1 MKTIKEL
8 ADELGVSKTAVM
20 KKIDNLGLREK
31 LAKNGNRLAIR
42 EPEEKLIIE
51 AFSKKES
58 TTANQKT
65 PTKSTTAN
73 QKTPTKSTTANQKTP
88 TKSTTANQKTPTKS
102 TTKSTTANQKVGDS
116 EELISSLLEQLK
128 AKDLQLAKKDEQI
141 EALQNQM
148 IQTTAALLA
157 AQESVKAAQA
167 LHAIDRKEDVLAIE
181 GDQEEKDLNRKWWQ
195 FWK

>member
-1 MKTIKEL
+1 M
-8 ADELGVSKTAVM
+8 
-20 KKIDNLGLREK
+20 
-31 LAKNGNRLAIR
+31 AIR

-58 TTANQKT
+58 TTANQK
-65 PTKSTTAN
+65 P
-73 QKTPTKSTTANQKTP
+73 P
-88 TKSTTANQKTPTKS
+88 
-102 TTKSTTANQKVGDS
+102 TKSTTANQKVGDS

>member
-73 QKTPTKSTTANQKTP
+73 QKTPTKSTTANQK
-88 TKSTTANQKTPTKS
+88 
-102 TTKSTTANQKVGDS
+102 VGDS
-116 EELISSLLEQLK
+116 R
-128 AKDLQLAKKDEQI
+128 
-141 EALQNQM
+141 
-148 IQTTAALLA
+148 T
-157 AQESVKAAQA
+157 
-167 LHAIDRKEDVLAIE
+167 
-181 GDQEEKDLNRKWWQ
+181 
-195 FWK
+195 

>member
-1 MKTIKEL
+1 MELGEIKTVALWEVEQSVTWFANAWRSIQMPPRGN
-8 ADELGVSKTAVM
+8 ELGVSKTAVM

-58 TTANQKT
+58 TTANQKP

-73 QKTPTKSTTANQKTP
+73 QKPPTKS
-88 TKSTTANQKTPTKS
+88 
-102 TTKSTTANQKVGDS
+102 
-116 EELISSLLEQLK
+116 
-128 AKDLQLAKKDEQI
+128 
-141 EALQNQM
+141 
-148 IQTTAALLA
+148 TTAALLA

-195 FWK
+195 FWKFGNQSGSGPAKEVLSSATHQIGISKQASLTT

>member
-8 ADELGVSKTAVM
+8 ANELGVSKTAVM

-73 QKTPTKSTTANQKTP
+73 QK
-88 TKSTTANQKTPTKS
+88 
-102 TTKSTTANQKVGDS
+102 VGDL

-148 IQTTAALLA
+148 SQTTAALLA

-181 GDQEEKDLNRKWWQ
+181 GDPKEKDLNRKWWQ

>member
-58 TTANQKT
+58 TTANQKPPT
-65 PTKSTTAN
+65 KSTTKSTTAN
-73 QKTPTKSTTANQKTP
+73 QKTP
-88 TKSTTANQKTPTKS
+88 
-102 TTKSTTANQKVGDS
+102 TKSTTANQKVGDS

>member
-58 TTANQKT
+58 TTANQKPPT
-65 PTKSTTAN
+65 KSTTKSTTAN
-73 QKTPTKSTTANQKTP
+73 QKPP
-88 TKSTTANQKTPTKS
+88 
-102 TTKSTTANQKVGDS
+102 TKSTTANQKVGDS

>member
-58 TTANQKT
+58 TTANQKP
-65 PTKSTTAN
+65 PTK
-73 QKTPTKSTTANQKTP
+73 PP
-88 TKSTTANQKTPTKS
+88 
-102 TTKSTTANQKVGDS
+102 TKSTTANQKVGDS

>member
-58 TTANQKT
+58 TTANQK
-65 PTKSTTAN
+65 P
-73 QKTPTKSTTANQKTP
+73 P

>member
-1 MKTIKEL
+1 MAKVKKTFRIEED
-8 ADELGVSKTAVM
+8 AYDELVKLSAGWGVAQGAAVERA
-20 KKIDNLGLREK
+20 I
-31 LAKNGNRLAIR
+31 RLAR
-42 EPEEKLIIE
+42 QMPDTCQTD
-51 AFSKKES
+51 AS
-58 TTANQKT
+58 T
-65 PTKSTTAN
+65 PDG
-73 QKTPTKSTTANQKTP
+73 
-88 TKSTTANQKTPTKS
+88 
-102 TTKSTTANQKVGDS
+102 GDS
-116 EELISSLLEQLK
+116 AAVAALIG
-128 AKDLQLAKKDEQI
+128 QLAKKDEQI

>member
-1 MKTIKEL
+1 M
-8 ADELGVSKTAVM
+8 
-20 KKIDNLGLREK
+20 
-31 LAKNGNRLAIR
+31 AIR

-58 TTANQKT
+58 TTANQKPPT
-65 PTKSTTAN
+65 KSTTKSTTAN
-73 QKTPTKSTTANQKTP
+73 QKPP
-88 TKSTTANQKTPTKS
+88 
-102 TTKSTTANQKVGDS
+102 TKSTTANQKVGDS

>member
-58 TTANQKT
+58 TTANQKP

-73 QKTPTKSTTANQKTP
+73 FL
-88 TKSTTANQKTPTKS
+88 
-102 TTKSTTANQKVGDS
+102 VGGS

-195 FWK
+195 FWKFGNQSGSGPAKEVLSSATHQIGISKQASLTT

>member
-51 AFSKKES
+51 AFSKKE
-58 TTANQKT
+58 
-65 PTKSTTAN
+65 
-73 QKTPTKSTTANQKTP
+73 
-88 TKSTTANQKTPTKS
+88 
-102 TTKSTTANQKVGDS
+102 STTANQKVGDS

>member
-51 AFSKKES
+51 AFSKKE
-58 TTANQKT
+58 
-65 PTKSTTAN
+65 
-73 QKTPTKSTTANQKTP
+73 
-88 TKSTTANQKTPTKS
+88 STTANQKTPTKS

>member
-20 KKIDNLGLREK
+20 KKIDNRQPK
-31 LAKNGNRLAIR
+31 
-42 EPEEKLIIE
+42 
-51 AFSKKES
+51 
-58 TTANQKT
+58 
-65 PTKSTTAN
+65 
-73 QKTPTKSTTANQKTP
+73 
-88 TKSTTANQKTPTKS
+88 
-102 TTKSTTANQKVGDS
+102 TANQKVGDS

>member
-58 TTANQKT
+58 TTANQKP
-65 PTKSTTAN
+65 PTKS
-73 QKTPTKSTTANQKTP
+73 
-88 TKSTTANQKTPTKS
+88 
-102 TTKSTTANQKVGDS
+102 
-116 EELISSLLEQLK
+116 
-128 AKDLQLAKKDEQI
+128 
-141 EALQNQM
+141 
-148 IQTTAALLA
+148 TTAALLA

-195 FWK
+195 FWKFGNQSGSGPAKEVLSSATHQIGISKQASLTT

>member
-58 TTANQKT
+58 TTANQK
-65 PTKSTTAN
+65 P
-73 QKTPTKSTTANQKTP
+73 
-88 TKSTTANQKTPTKS
+88 PTKS

>member
-1 MKTIKEL
+1 MKTVKEL

-58 TTANQKT
+58 TTANQKP

-73 QKTPTKSTTANQKTP
+73 QKSWRFGRTDFFAFRATESEGSTTC
-88 TKSTTANQKTPTKS
+88 
-102 TTKSTTANQKVGDS
+102 
-116 EELISSLLEQLK
+116 
-128 AKDLQLAKKDEQI
+128 
-141 EALQNQM
+141 
-148 IQTTAALLA
+148 
-157 AQESVKAAQA
+157 QE
-167 LHAIDRKEDVLAIE
+167 
-181 GDQEEKDLNRKWWQ
+181 G
-195 FWK
+195 

>member
-65 PTKSTTAN
+65 P
-73 QKTPTKSTTANQKTP
+73 
-88 TKSTTANQKTPTKS
+88 
-102 TTKSTTANQKVGDS
+102 TKSTTANQKVGDS

>member
-58 TTANQKT
+58 TTANQKP
-65 PTKSTTAN
+65 PTKS
-73 QKTPTKSTTANQKTP
+73 P
-88 TKSTTANQKTPTKS
+88 
-102 TTKSTTANQKVGDS
+102 TKSTTANQKVGDS

>member
-58 TTANQKT
+58 TTANQIDNRQPKSWRFGRT
-65 PTKSTTAN
+65 DFFAFRATESEGSTTC
-73 QKTPTKSTTANQKTP
+73 
-88 TKSTTANQKTPTKS
+88 
-102 TTKSTTANQKVGDS
+102 
-116 EELISSLLEQLK
+116 
-128 AKDLQLAKKDEQI
+128 
-141 EALQNQM
+141 
-148 IQTTAALLA
+148 
-157 AQESVKAAQA
+157 QE
-167 LHAIDRKEDVLAIE
+167 
-181 GDQEEKDLNRKWWQ
+181 G
-195 FWK
+195 

>member
-20 KKIDNLGLREK
+20 
-31 LAKNGNRLAIR
+31 
-42 EPEEKLIIE
+42 
-51 AFSKKES
+51 
-58 TTANQKT
+58 
-65 PTKSTTAN
+65 
-73 QKTPTKSTTANQKTP
+73 
-88 TKSTTANQKTPTKS
+88 
-102 TTKSTTANQKVGDS
+102 
-116 EELISSLLEQLK
+116 
-128 AKDLQLAKKDEQI
+128 KKDEQI

>member
-58 TTANQKT
+58 TTANQK
-65 PTKSTTAN
+65 P
-73 QKTPTKSTTANQKTP
+73 P
-88 TKSTTANQKTPTKS
+88 
-102 TTKSTTANQKVGDS
+102 TKSTTANQKVGDS
-116 EELISSLLEQLK
+116 EELISSKGSSKRATSKSASERINRC
-128 AKDLQLAKKDEQI
+128 EGI
-141 EALQNQM
+141 
-148 IQTTAALLA
+148 
-157 AQESVKAAQA
+157 AQ
-167 LHAIDRKEDVLAIE
+167 
-181 GDQEEKDLNRKWWQ
+181 
-195 FWK
+195 